1 MGIEQAQKDLMM
13 AQRRVSRLMEAFRG
27 DTEIDTYWRIIVRNL
42 QKDLQSVDQALKTL
56 ETIEIPST
64 L

>member
-1 MGIEQAQKDLMM
+1 MGIENAQKDLMM

-42 QKDLQSVDQALKTL
+42 QKDLQSADTALKNL

>member
-13 AQRRVSRLMEAFRG
+13 AQRRSNRLMEAFRG

-42 QKDLQSVDQALKTL
+42 QKDLQSADLSLKNL
-56 ETIEIPST
+56 EIIEIPSQ